1 MNIRKQALMRG
12 WPVFIVV
19 FALINSPFLASGEEE
34 MKREIISLPK
44 PILKGIVS
52 IEETI
57 LQRRSVRQY
66 SDKKMTFQQ
75 ISQLL
80 WAAQGITDRRG
91 LRTTPSAG
99 ALFPLKIY
107 IVSRNGFFLYRP
119 QGHKLIEISRKD
131 MRSELAG
138 AAWGQSFIA
147 EAPINIIIS
156 AVYERVTSKYGD
168 RGVRYSDIEA
178 GHAAQNIHLQ
188 AVALGLASIAI
199 AAFNDEE
206 VYSLLGLS
214 KIETPLYII
223 PVGYRKWGPS
233 G

>member
-1 MNIRKQALMRG
+1 MDIRKQAKARR
-12 WPVFIVV
+12 WPVFIAV
-19 FALINSPFLASGEEE
+19 FALISSPFFVSGEEE

-44 PILKGIVS
+44 PIFKGIVS

-66 SDKKMTFQQ
+66 SDKRMTFQQ
-75 ISQLL
+75 VSQIL

-91 LRTTPSAG
+91 LRTAPSAG
-99 ALFPLKIY
+99 ALFPLEIY
-107 IVSRNGFFLYRP
+107 IVGRNGFFQYRP

-131 MRSELAG
+131 MRSELAV

-168 RGVRYSDIEA
+168 RGVRWSDIEA
-178 GHAAQNIHLQ
+178 GHVAQNIHLQ
-188 AVALGLASIAI
+188 AVALGLDSVAI
-199 AAFNDEE
+199 GAFNDEE
-206 VYSLLGLS
+206 IYSLLGLS
-214 KIETPLYII
+214 KVETPLYII
-223 PVGYRKWGPS
+223 PVGYRK
-233 G
+233 